1 MIIIDGLMMMMMVMV
16 VVVLLHLAGIVG
28 TLLTHVDLVIRMSK
42 LMKKR

>member
-1 MIIIDGLMMMMMVMV
+1 MIIIDGLMMMMVMV